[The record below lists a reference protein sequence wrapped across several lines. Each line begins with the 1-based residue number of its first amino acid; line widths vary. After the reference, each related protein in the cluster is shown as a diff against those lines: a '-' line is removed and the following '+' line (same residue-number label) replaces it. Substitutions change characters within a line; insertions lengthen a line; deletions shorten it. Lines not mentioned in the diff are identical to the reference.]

1 MLMRALLTPPECG
14 RTTLRVAANSA
25 TGIGVPNTYGAQAP
39 IHDEGAF
46 FMPASSGAHACSQF
60 AAGGAGEPQ
69 GSPVRRPVR
78 QSRVARHPLRNAGAA
93 VIQHT
98 ETANHE

>member
-1 MLMRALLTPPECG
+1 MLTRLTLAPV
-14 RTTLRVAANSA
+14 RRRNHRVAANSA

-46 FMPASSGAHACSQF
+46 FMPESPGAHARQF
-60 AAGGAGEPQ
+60 MAGGAGEPQ

-98 ETANHE
+98 ETAP

>member
-1 MLMRALLTPPECG
+1 MRNLLTPPACG

-25 TGIGVPNTYGAQAP
+25 AGIGVPITYGAQAP
-39 IHDEGAF
+39 IHDDGAF
-46 FMPASSGAHACSQF
+46 FLPAFVRALTHVRNF

-78 QSRVARHPLRNAGAA
+78 QSRVARHPLRNARAA